1 MTTMTGGHAFAR
13 QLAREGV
20 QHVFGLPGDQIMH
33 ALDGLYDE
41 PSIRFVTTRH
51 EQGTTFMADG
61 YARAGDRPG
70 VAFVVPGVGV
80 YNAGAGLATAW
91 ASSSPVLLVAGQVNR
106 HGIGAS
112 LGLLHE
118 IHDQLDLVRPITAW
132 QRRALTADAIPSAV
146 HEAFVHLRSGR
157 PRPVEIEM
165 PPEAFSEEADVD
177 LLEPSPDVR
186 VGADPESVARAASLL
201 AASDRPL
208 VWAGG
213 GVVLGDAS
221 AELTALAEFLQAPVI
236 TTRQGKGAIDDRN
249 PLSVGTAWVNKRL
262 QPVVDDADVIL
273 AVGTNFAASGA
284 SKDQVVVHVDVDPE
298 QVGRHFPDAIP
309 VVGDAALTLASL
321 LRELESR
328 GSRRP
333 LRAAEARAARAR
345 VEDELRAVGPQ
356 AAMVEMLRA
365 AIPDDGILVPCT
377 TTIGYM
383 CHMHYRTYAPR
394 TYLSTSYM
402 GTLGF
407 GFPAALGAKVACP
420 DRPVVCVT
428 GDGGFLFAATELATA
443 VQYGI
448 NVVTVV
454 FNDDAYGNSN
464 RDQRERFHG
473 REIGTVLRNPDFARF
488 AESFG
493 ADGIKLG
500 GASELAPVLGEAIAN
515 DRPTVIEVPMDRL
528 PSPF

>member
-1 MTTMTGGHAFAR
+1 MEKMSGGHAFAR

-20 QHVFGLPGDQIMH
+20 QHIFGLPGDQIMH

-41 PSIRFVTTRH
+41 PAIQFITTRH

-61 YARAGDRPG
+61 YARAEGRPG

-91 ASSSPVLLVAGQVNR
+91 AASSPVLLVAGQVNR

-118 IHDQLDLVRPITAW
+118 VHDQLDLVRPITAW
-132 QRRALTADAIPSAV
+132 QRRALSRDEIPEAV
-146 HEAFVHLRSGR
+146 HEAFIRLRSGR
-157 PRPVEIEM
+157 RRPVEIEM
-165 PPEAFSEEADVD
+165 PPEAFSEEADVE
-177 LLEPSPDVR
+177 LLEPRPTCAC
-186 VGADPESVARAASLL
+186 GADPDSVTRAAALL
-201 AASDRPL
+201 AESERPL

-213 GVVLGDAS
+213 GVVLGDAT
-221 AELTALAEFLQAPVI
+221 AELTAVAEFLQAPVI

-273 AVGTNFAASGA
+273 AVGTNFLASGA

-298 QVGRHFPDAIP
+298 QIGRHFPDAVP
-309 VVGDAALTLASL
+309 VVGDAALTLAAL
-321 LRELESR
+321 LAELESL
-328 GSRRP
+328 GAPRP
-333 LRAAEARAARAR
+333 CRVAGDRACVRR
-345 VEDELRAVGPQ
+345 VEDQLRAVGPQ
-356 AAMVEMLRA
+356 AEMVETLRGA
-365 AIPDDGILVPCT
+365 VPDDGILVPCT

-383 CHMHYRTYAPR
+383 CHMHYRTYLPR

-454 FNDDAYGNSN
+454 FNDNAYGNSN

-473 REIGTVLRNPDFARF
+473 REIGTVLRNPDFAKF

-493 ADGIKLG
+493 ADGVR
-500 GASELAPVLGEAIAN
+500 SRAPGISRRCCARRSRTTG
-515 DRPTVIEVPMDRL
+515 RP
-528 PSPF
+528 